1 MRLENAMKKQT
12 AFRPYNTSKIGTF
25 EHLESRRLMAAI
37 WQNPAIACDVD
48 NSGIVAPV
56 DVLILINSI
65 NLNGDRELSGTPTA
79 PNIRFYD
86 VNGDNRI
93 SALDVL
99 ILINAINRAMPI
111 LSISSSLSN
120 SQDSDNNGVVSGESV
135 DLRGQTGPNS
145 TLAIRVTLGDGNVL
159 NTTSIADSSG
169 TFSTSIPLASGVNR
183 VSIRAVDEL
192 GVTAEVTGQLTRGS
206 LVAEWNATLLNELR
220 KLSKAT
226 ASAWTPPQ
234 AVQTKPPGIA
244 RNLAMIY
251 GAMFDAVN
259 SINGAYEPFLVSLT
273 NRTGANPI
281 AAATAAAH
289 RVVSSLYSDAENIL
303 AWDIIYNE
311 TLKSIPDDE
320 ARRQGIELGRT
331 VADSILANRLADG
344 SNITKHLQYGT
355 SPGQWHP
362 TAPIFEAVLPQWPE
376 VTPFVSP
383 TSMFQVE
390 PPPALSSTAYAQAVD
405 EVMRI
410 GGAISTIRTA
420 DQTAIARF
428 WADGSGTASPP
439 GHWNQITSDVLA
451 TKQLSL
457 LEQLRAMALVNFA
470 MADAGIASW
479 KAKYDYELW
488 RPIDAIQNGDVDS
501 NPATQ
506 ADTSWTPLIVTP
518 PFPSYVSG
526 HSTFSSAASAVLTR
540 LLGPSIDFTSQSDTA
555 SGWRPLST
563 TEIAPKVRTF
573 TSFTQAADE
582 AGMSRIYGGIHF
594 NFDNTQGAELGTKIG
609 NYVANNALKT
619 R

>member
-1 MRLENAMKKQT
+1 MRMESAMNRST
-12 AFRPYNTSKIGTF
+12 ASRPVCHRKLGMI
-25 EHLESRRLMAAI
+25 EHLESRLLMAAN
-37 WQNPAIACDVD
+37 WQNPVISCDVD
-48 NSGIVAPV
+48 NSGIVAAV
-56 DVLILINSI
+56 DALIVINSI
-65 NLNGDRELSGTPTA
+65 NLNGTRELAGAPTNQSTP
-79 PNIRFYD
+79 FYD
-86 VNGDNRI
+86 VNGDNSI

-99 ILINAINRAMPI
+99 IIINAINRAMPV

-120 SQDSDNNGVVSGESV
+120 SQDADNNGVVSGESV
-135 DLRGQTGPNS
+135 ELRGATGPNS
-145 TLAIRVTLGDGNVL
+145 SLSIRVTLGDGNVL
-159 NTTSIADSSG
+159 NTTSKADSSG
-169 TFSTSIPLASGVNR
+169 VFNTSIPLAAGLNR

-192 GVTAEVTGQLTRGS
+192 GVTAEVAGQLTRGS

-220 KLSKAT
+220 KLSKST
-226 ASAWTPPQ
+226 ALAWTPPQ

-259 SINGAYEPFLVSLT
+259 AIDGAYEPFLVSLP

-281 AAATAAAH
+281 AAASAAAH
-289 RVVSSLYSDAENIL
+289 RVASILYSDAENIL
-303 AWDIIYNE
+303 AWDAAYNE
-311 TLKSIPDDE
+311 TLRSIPDNE
-320 ARRQGIELGRT
+320 SRRQGIELGKS
-331 VADSILANRLADG
+331 VADLILASRLNDG
-344 SNITKHLQYGT
+344 SNVIKHLQYG
-355 SPGQWHP
+355 SAPGEWHP

-376 VTPFVSP
+376 VGPFVSP
-383 TSMFQVE
+383 NSLFQVE

-410 GGAISTIRTA
+410 GGASSAIRTA
-420 DQTAIARF
+420 DQTEIARF

-439 GHWNQITSDVLA
+439 GHWNQITSDVLT

-457 LEQLRAMALVNFA
+457 TEQIRAMALVNFA

-506 ADTSWTPLIVTP
+506 VDPTWKPLIVTP
-518 PFPSYVSG
+518 PFPAYVSG
-526 HSTFSSAASAVLTR
+526 HSTFSSAASVVLTR
-540 LLGPSIDFTSQSDTA
+540 LFGPSVSFASQSDTE
-555 SGWRPLST
+555 SGWRLVSST
-563 TEIAPKVRTF
+563 EPSPKVRTF
-573 TSFTQAADE
+573 TGFTQAAEE

-594 NFDNTQGAELGTKIG
+594 NFDNTQGLKLGSDIG
-609 NYVANNALKT
+609 NYVSNNVLKK